1 MIQKIC
7 MYIQNDINA
16 NPIVFI
22 VYICAS
28 VFICLYV
35 HNPHLRK
42 LINKCLLLQKE
53 KTGWAVSGQRNTKEI
68 TNYAQPYFCMNFLKH
83 L

>member
-1 MIQKIC
+1 
-7 MYIQNDINA
+7 MYIQHDINA

-35 HNPHLRK
+35 HNPYLRK

-53 KTGWAVSGQRNTKEI
+53 KTGWAVRVRGEKYKGNNKLCSTI
-68 TNYAQPYFCMNFLKH
+68 FL
-83 L
+83 